1 MKDDIRN
8 TGVVTSLLGC
18 KVFERKRRAKVNQ
31 IRLLKRIAQT
41 TLLFVFLPYGM
52 IGHAQIERFIAGTHY
67 QEIANPVNT
76 NDATK
81 VEVIEAFWYGCSHCF
96 RFEPLIADWE
106 ENKPEYVDFVRFPAL
121 WNGLMKVH
129 AQVYYAAEALD
140 SVHVLHEHIFNA
152 INVERNMLQNED
164 QISEL
169 FAQHGISRSDFD
181 SAFNSFSVRTKVN
194 QAEKR
199 MSDYGIRSTPNMIV
213 NGKYL
218 VATGEN
224 VRTQQEMLEVV
235 DFLVEKERA
244 MIMGSGD

>member
-1 MKDDIRN
+1 MIQ
-8 TGVVTSLLGC
+8 V
-18 KVFERKRRAKVNQ
+18 
-31 IRLLKRIAQT
+31 RLLKKIVQT
-41 TLLFVFLPYGM
+41 TLLIVLLPSGM
-52 IGHAQIERFIAGTHY
+52 ISQAQIERFVAGTHY

-76 NDATK
+76 NDASK

-106 ENKPEYVDFVRFPAL
+106 ENKPDYVDFSRFPAL

-129 AQVYYAAEALD
+129 AQVFYAAEALD
-140 SVHVLHEHIFNA
+140 SVDILHEQIFNA
-152 INVERNMLQNED
+152 INVERNMLQNEE
-164 QISEL
+164 QIGEL
-169 FAQHGISRSDFD
+169 FAQHGISQSDFD

-199 MSDYGIRSTPNMIV
+199 MGDYGIRSTPNMIV

-235 DFLVEKERA
+235 DFLVEKDRA
-244 MIMGSGD
+244 TIMGSGD